1 MTGETTRVSDAP
13 RPPIGAGVATPGV
26 SHRDL
31 ADGPAADDASHMT
44 VFWSD
49 GLPVGHVL
57 TGCDGVVRRVPPA
70 PQPRAP
76 QPTAPRRPTQ
86 SASVVIC
93 TRDRPD
99 ELRRCLSSLPSQTLQ
114 PLEVIVVDNASVS
127 DETRLNALAAGAVY
141 VREDRP
147 GLDYA
152 RNTGAA
158 KARGEIVVYT
168 DDDVLLHP
176 AWLENMASAFDAPEI
191 GAVTGLVLP
200 AVLATPAQH
209 HFETFWSFARGYEPK
224 VFTPEAFQALR
235 QTFPA
240 WEIGAGAS
248 MAFRREVFDRIGG
261 FDERL
266 DVGRAGC
273 SGDSEYW
280 YRLLA
285 NGYACR
291 YEPTAVAF
299 HYHRASDDG
308 LASQLF
314 HYMRGHA
321 AALLVQFERT
331 GRIANLRRAFL
342 GLPRAYGR
350 RMLKRAQPRDRFLG
364 REIRGYLS
372 GLGYYLTGPRRG

>member
-1 MTGETTRVSDAP
+1 MTGEVTRASDTP
-13 RPPIGAGVATPGV
+13 PHPIGAGVATPGV
-26 SHRDL
+26 SHRHL
-31 ADGPAADDASHMT
+31 ADGLEPDEAARMT

-57 TGCDGVVRRVPPA
+57 TGCDGVVRRVPPS
-70 PQPRAP
+70 PQQRAL
-76 QPTAPRRPTQ
+76 QPAARDRRTP

-127 DETRLNALAAGAVY
+127 DETRLNALAASAVY

-158 KARGEIVVYT
+158 KARGEIIVYT

-176 AWLENMASAFDAPEI
+176 AWLENIVAAFDGPQI

-200 AVLATPAQH
+200 AVLATAAQH
-209 HFETFWSFARGYEPK
+209 HFETFWSFARGYERK
-224 VFTPEAFQALR
+224 EFTPEAFRAR
-235 QTFPA
+235 RETFPA

-248 MAFRREVFDRIGG
+248 MAFRREVFDKVGG

-285 NGYACR
+285 NDYACR

-299 HYHRASDDG
+299 HYHRASDEG
-308 LASQLF
+308 LAGQLF
-314 HYMRGHA
+314 HYMRGHS
-321 AALLVQFERT
+321 AALLVQYERT

-342 GLPRAYGR
+342 GLPRAYCR
-350 RMLKRAQPRDRFLG
+350 RLLKRAYPRDRFLG
-364 REIRGYLS
+364 REIGGFVS

>member
-1 MTGETTRVSDAP
+1 MSDTP
-13 RPPIGAGVATPGV
+13 QTPIGAGVATPGV
-26 SHRDL
+26 SHRHL
-31 ADGPAADDASHMT
+31 ADGPEPDDGAWMT
-44 VFWSD
+44 VFWSE
-49 GLPVGHVL
+49 GLPVGHVF
-57 TGCDGVVRRVPPA
+57 TGGDGVVRRVPPA
-70 PQPRAP
+70 PRPRVARP
-76 QPTAPRRPTQ
+76 PAQDRALPT
-86 SASVVIC
+86 ASVVIC

-114 PLEVIVVDNASVS
+114 PLEVIVVDNASTS
-127 DETRLNALAAGAVY
+127 DVTRLNALAANAVY

-176 AWLENMASAFDAPEI
+176 AWLENIVAAFDAPRI

-200 AVLATPAQH
+200 AVLETPAQH
-209 HFETFWSFARGYEPK
+209 HFETFWSFARGYERK
-224 VFTPEAFQALR
+224 EFTPEAFRAR
-235 QTFPA
+235 RETFPA

-248 MAFRREVFDRIGG
+248 MAFRREVFDKVGG

-285 NGYACR
+285 NDYACR

-299 HYHRASDDG
+299 HYHRASDEG

-331 GRIANLRRAFL
+331 RRIANLRRALL
-342 GLPRAYGR
+342 GLPLWYGR
-350 RMLKRAQPRDRFLG
+350 RLLKRAYPRDRFLG
-364 REIRGYLS
+364 REIRGFVS
-372 GLGYYLTGPRRG
+372 GLGYYLTGPWRG

>member
-1 MTGETTRVSDAP
+1 MTDEMTRVSDTP
-13 RPPIGAGVATPGV
+13 QTLIGAGVPTPGV
-26 SHRDL
+26 SHRHL
-31 ADGPAADDASHMT
+31 ADEPDGAAWMT

-57 TGCDGVVRRVPPA
+57 TGSDGVVRRVPVT

-76 QPTAPRRPTQ
+76 RRPASARAT
-86 SASVVIC
+86 ASVVIC

-158 KARGEIVVYT
+158 KARGEIIVYT

-176 AWLENMASAFDAPEI
+176 TWLENMVAAFDAPQI

-209 HFETFWSFARGYEPK
+209 HFETFWSFARGYERK
-224 VFTPEAFQALR
+224 EFTPEAFRAR
-235 QTFPA
+235 RETFPA

-248 MAFRREVFDRIGG
+248 MAFRREVFDKVGG

-285 NGYACR
+285 NDYACR

-299 HYHRASDDG
+299 HYHRATDDG

-314 HYMRGHA
+314 HYMRGHS

-331 GRIANLRRAFL
+331 GRVTNLRRAFL
-342 GLPRAYGR
+342 GLPRSYGR
-350 RMLKRAQPRDRFLG
+350 RLLKRAQPRDRFLG
-364 REIRGYLS
+364 REIRGFIS
-372 GLGYYLTGPRRG
+372 GLGYYLAGPRRG